1 MSCGY
6 LNFRIF
12 TEKKFSFFSTAF
24 CFVLFLFF
32 FNSILLKWMQSSL
45 LQVYLLVLHMNWTFV
60 YLNFF
65 FKKNKIKIKKN
76 KLKNNFKKIIN
87 DIQCFL
93 REIPKW
99 GIPNEKVIIPPG
111 NRYVQMIYSA
121 AYILSN
127 TWLRGDVTYHVDFS
141 QVKRVKV

>member
-1 MSCGY
+1 MNAEFTAAGIFISFAHE
-6 LNFRIF
+6 LNICLL
-12 TEKKFSFFSTAF
+12 ELFFS
-24 CFVLFLFF
+24 
-32 FNSILLKWMQSSL
+32 
-45 LQVYLLVLHMNWTFV
+45 
-60 YLNFF
+60 
-65 FKKNKIKIKKN
+65 KKNKIKIKKKK

-87 DIQCFL
+87 NIQCFL

-99 GIPNEKVIIPPG
+99 GIPNERVIIPPG

-141 QVKRVKV
+141 QVKRVKY